1 MERSIVN
8 CWFYIC
14 RRISHTNDHEWDMK
28 HPQRS
33 GVKER
38 RSSSSSNSSQ
48 RSSTSTQAKKTK
60 NQSTEPD
67 ITSHQMNDKVI
78 RQLVGGVHLHTH
90 VNTLVQHTHMQRYT
104 LIQHTRMF
112 KKRCYLAL
120 LGNFCSGKPF
130 RLQAINLF

>member
-1 MERSIVN
+1 
-8 CWFYIC
+8 
-14 RRISHTNDHEWDMK
+14 MK

-67 ITSHQMNDKVI
+67 ITSHQMINDKVI
-78 RQLVGGVHLHTH
+78 RQLVGGAHLHTY
-90 VNTLVQHTHMQRYT
+90 VDTLVQHTHMQRHT
-104 LIQHTRMF
+104 LI
-112 KKRCYLAL
+112 
-120 LGNFCSGKPF
+120 
-130 RLQAINLF
+130 